1 MGKLSALFL
10 SLAILTAS
18 SAAQAFFVEVG
29 ASYGRDKKTFDANNA
44 IDSESVTASLSFY
57 FWDRVALEGS
67 YTDATAIRTEKATS
81 IDPKRNIM
89 QKTQILGAD
98 VIFMFAD
105 RTAFFQPFVK
115 GGVAQV
121 NRRQT
126 IDIEGQTSTT
136 LEPESAVVPSYGL
149 GFKLALTDSF
159 NIKVSYSIW
168 QTPIGGGQKTD
179 DTSLKA
185 GVTWIF

>member
-1 MGKLSALFL
+1 MGKLSAFFV

-18 SAAQAFFVEVG
+18 SAQAYFIEVG

-44 IDSESVTASLSFY
+44 IDSEAITGSLSFY
-57 FWDRVALEGS
+57 FWDRIALELS
-67 YTDATAIRTEKATS
+67 YTDATGLRTEKATAL
-81 IDPKRNIM
+81 DPKRNIM

-98 VIFMFAD
+98 LILMLAD

-115 GGVAQV
+115 GGGAQV

-136 LEPESAVVPSYGL
+136 LEPESAIVPSYGV
-149 GFKLALTDSF
+149 GFKLAMTEAF
-159 NIKVSYSIW
+159 NIKVSYNIW

-179 DTSLKA
+179 DSALKA